1 MSKKQ
6 KKIIPINYT
15 NREFKSI
22 RRDLLQIA
30 ERHYP
35 DTFQDFSEASFGS
48 IMVDNLCYVAD
59 QLSFYLDYNVNESF
73 LDTAYETNNILRH
86 GQIMGY
92 KSQGPA
98 STYGRV
104 ALYILVPA
112 SPTGL
117 GPDRRYIPI
126 LKKGS
131 SFSAANRLNF
141 MLTENVDFSAPRV
154 QTVVARTDANTGA
167 PTYYALK
174 TYGNVVSG
182 RMGSE
187 RITVGA
193 YERFRTIQL
202 RATNVVEI
210 VSVIDAQGLEYYEVD
225 YLSQDMILQ
234 DISNKNY
241 RDDNV
246 PSILKPFLVSRKFTV
261 NRSRN
266 RVSLQFGSGK
276 SGETNV
282 VASPSEVALDLF
294 GKTYISSTTFDPSR
308 LTKNS
313 SMGIVPSDTVLNII
327 YRLNNAGSSNLSVGA
342 LNTVDSA
349 ALDFADRRILS
360 QTVVSEIVNSIE
372 VLNEEPIIG
381 DVAGT
386 SKDELKRRIY
396 DTFPTQNRAVTQADY
411 ENMIYRM
418 PSKFGSVTRCSAQ
431 RDPDSRRRNINIYVI
446 SEDNFGNFVDTNSTI
461 KNNLKTWINNY
472 RMISDTIDILP
483 TYVINYGID
492 FSVKPDIAADRY
504 TLVDRCISALSAE
517 YTREKMF
524 IGEAID
530 VADIYS
536 VLSKVEGVQSV
547 SSVKITNK
555 KGSNYSAVSF
565 NVNENTSPDG
575 SSIII
580 PNNAVAELKY
590 PSVDIT
596 GKIK

>member
-1 MSKKQ
+1 
-6 KKIIPINYT
+6 
-15 NREFKSI
+15 
-22 RRDLLQIA
+22 
-30 ERHYP
+30 
-35 DTFQDFSEASFGS
+35 
-48 IMVDNLCYVAD
+48 
-59 QLSFYLDYNVNESF
+59 
-73 LDTAYETNNILRH
+73 
-86 GQIMGY
+86 
-92 KSQGPA
+92 
-98 STYGRV
+98 
-104 ALYILVPA
+104 
-112 SPTGL
+112 
-117 GPDRRYIPI
+117 
-126 LKKGS
+126 
-131 SFSAANRLNF
+131 
-141 MLTENVDFSAPRV
+141 
-154 QTVVARTDANTGA
+154 
-167 PTYYALK
+167 
-174 TYGNVVSG
+174 
-182 RMGSE
+182 
-187 RITVGA
+187 
-193 YERFRTIQL
+193 
-202 RATNVVEI
+202 
-210 VSVIDAQGLEYYEVD
+210 
-225 YLSQDMILQ
+225 MILQ
-234 DISNKNY
+234 EISNKNY

-313 SMGIVPSDTVLNII
+313 SMGIVPSDTILNII

-360 QTVVSEIVNSIE
+360 QTVVSEIFNSIE

-381 DVAGT
+381 DVAGV
-386 SKDELKRRIY
+386 SRDELKRRIF

-446 SEDNFGNFVDTNSTI
+446 SEDNFGNFVATNSTI
-461 KNNLKTWINNY
+461 KNNLKTWMNNY
-472 RMISDTIDILP
+472 RMISDTIDVLDPYI
-483 TYVINYGID
+483 INYGID
-492 FSVKPDIAADRY
+492 FAVKPDIAADRY
-504 TLVDRCISALSAE
+504 TLVDRCISALNAE

-524 IGEAID
+524 IGESIN

-565 NVNENTSPDG
+565 DVNENTSPDG